1 MRLALLALVV
11 LVLAAC
17 GDGGQDGGLMS
28 IQDALRADGQTV
40 IVEGGIVATDGGP
53 VRLCYAL
60 LESYPPQCGE
70 PALELRGL
78 DLDALELETSAATR
92 PCRPR
97 AGRFAP
103 SEFVELCR
111 TASSR
116 SNQFFPSR
124 P

>member
-1 MRLALLALVV
+1 MRLALLALMV

-28 IQDALRADGQTV
+28 IQDALRAGGQTV
-40 IVEGGIVATDGGP
+40 VVEGGILAIDGGP

-78 DLDALELETSAATR
+78 DLDALELETSAGDPTVSPARWSDR
-92 PCRPR
+92 PVRVR
-97 AGRFAP
+97 GTVQAGVLT
-103 SEFVELCR
+103 VESVL
-111 TASSR
+111 S
-116 SNQFFPSR
+116 
-124 P
+124 